1 MAKLKL
7 KSKFEYDVAKWLR
20 SVKQKVRYEEI
31 RIKYAVM
38 RHRYYKPD
46 LIINN
51 STVVELKC
59 QHVGGSAKNKLSQ
72 AIAEL
77 SYIASERGY
86 TPILVYTGKQLT
98 DFVKVDPAFNKIRS
112 IFHHVLVMDA
122 DQFIDYIKSGELETT
137 NAYRFTSTHINDGY
151 QN

>member
-46 LIINN
+46 FILNNGIIIEAKGWLRPSDRTKHLLIQAQYPDLDIRFLFQNANN
-51 STVVELKC
+51 LLRK
-59 QHVGGSAKNKLSQ
+59 GSKTRYSDWCAKHGFLYAHQEIPKEWLTERKKRIKL
-72 AIAEL
+72 
-77 SYIASERGY
+77 
-86 TPILVYTGKQLT
+86 
-98 DFVKVDPAFNKIRS
+98 
-112 IFHHVLVMDA
+112 
-122 DQFIDYIKSGELETT
+122 
-137 NAYRFTSTHINDGY
+137 
-151 QN
+151 

>member
-46 LIINN
+46 FILNNGIIIEAKKIPLISSVLLGN
-51 STVVELKC
+51 SPVKFDTLLKTY
-59 QHVGGSAKNKLSQ
+59 H
-72 AIAEL
+72 
-77 SYIASERGY
+77 
-86 TPILVYTGKQLT
+86 
-98 DFVKVDPAFNKIRS
+98 
-112 IFHHVLVMDA
+112 
-122 DQFIDYIKSGELETT
+122 
-137 NAYRFTSTHINDGY
+137 
-151 QN
+151 